1 MGEAVESKRNMS
13 NLPKGAFP
21 DFRDS
26 GGAVEEARVLFRWA
40 EREALDLHSWY
51 LAEKKG
57 KARTS
62 KILRVFS
69 VVMLAM
75 GAAAPTIALL
85 TNKMIHAEWGF
96 IALAAGGAA
105 VLLDKSFGFSASW
118 TRYMTTAALLSRR
131 IARAQADWMLWQLK
145 DPGDLDELVSEIIAP
160 FLDDVHG
167 ISESETV
174 DWATTFGENLAELH
188 SVLSDPPK
196 A

>member
-1 MGEAVESKRNMS
+1 
-13 NLPKGAFP
+13 
-21 DFRDS
+21 
-26 GGAVEEARVLFRWA
+26 
-40 EREALDLHSWY
+40 
-51 LAEKKG
+51 
-57 KARTS
+57 
-62 KILRVFS
+62 
-69 VVMLAM
+69 MLAM